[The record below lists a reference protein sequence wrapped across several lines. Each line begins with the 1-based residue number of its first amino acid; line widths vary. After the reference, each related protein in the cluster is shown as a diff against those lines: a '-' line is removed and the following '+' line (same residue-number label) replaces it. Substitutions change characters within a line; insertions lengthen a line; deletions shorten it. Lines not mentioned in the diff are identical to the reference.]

1 MRGWKRTERKKRQR
15 GRKEGRK
22 GEEHME
28 RKKEGKMGREGE
40 TKKGKDA
47 IKQGSNRAVGVGGAD
62 MYILRR

>member
-1 MRGWKRTERKKRQR
+1 MEKDGEKKKTK
-15 GRKEGRK
+15 RKERGRK

-47 IKQGSNRAVGVGGAD
+47 IKQGSNRAGGVGGAD

>member
-1 MRGWKRTERKKRQR
+1 
-15 GRKEGRK
+15 
-22 GEEHME
+22 ME

-47 IKQGSNRAVGVGGAD
+47 IKQGSNRAGGVGGAD